1 MANKTSKGQEGYYAS
16 YKAGNKQAKNRKI
29 KLERQLKKQPNN
41 EQVAL
46 ALKNIMYRRKTPKT
60 PFWSHSMINQAK
72 LIKEFTGHFNPK
84 IFDSNLKVASEALS
98 TLPTKNTKF
107 KMDTSSSQ
115 YKHMFSIGARVGW
128 TF

>member
-16 YKAGNKQAKNRKI
+16 YKASNKQAKNRKI

-46 ALKNIMYRRKTPKT
+46 ALKNIMYRRKTPT
-60 PFWSHSMINQAK
+60 TSVWSHSMIRQAK
-72 LIKEFTGHFNPK
+72 LIKEFTGYFNPN
-84 IFDSNLKVASEALS
+84 IFNSNPKVAAEALA
-98 TLPTKNTKF
+98 TLPTRNKDF
-107 KMDTSSSQ
+107 KQDTSSPQ

>member
-16 YKAGNKQAKNRKI
+16 YKASNKQAKNRKI

-72 LIKEFTGHFNPK
+72 LIKEFTGYFNPNIFNSNAK
-84 IFDSNLKVASEALS
+84 IAAEALNS
-98 TLPTKNTKF
+98 LPTKNKDF
-107 KMDTSSSQ
+107 KQNTSSAQ